1 MRTGHTG
8 HTGHLIWTHWTPHYI
23 GDLVWAASNFV
34 LWLEPTDTNVPSCQF
49 CPILAHTVWHTRKPP
64 TLQIAFCHRLSGE
77 ECSDGFW
84 AHLTIHH
91 PLCPRP
97 PSISLSPQLIASHAP
112 QGIWRLQKITRA
124 CFNSRP
130 SKGTIREQPCDWRQ
144 SDSTGKMLT
153 FLRKFSEVCRRVLWV
168 RGI

>member
-1 MRTGHTG
+1 MRTGHI
-8 HTGHLIWTHWTPHYI
+8 GHLIWTQWTPHYI

-49 CPILAHTVWHTRKPP
+49 CPIIGTHSVTHPEAAHFTNC
-64 TLQIAFCHRLSGE
+64 ILSPFVRRGMLWWFLG
-77 ECSDGFW
+77 SP
-84 AHLTIHH
+84 HH

-112 QGIWRLQKITRA
+112 QGTWRLLKITWA
-124 CFNSRP
+124 CFNFRP

>member
-1 MRTGHTG
+1 MKLKVDPPTQIRTG
-8 HTGHLIWTHWTPHYI
+8 HTGHLIT
-23 GDLVWAASNFV
+23 S
-34 LWLEPTDTNVPSCQF
+34 DTSFQPVPISCCDFGRQLQMCSCQF
-49 CPILAHTVWHTRKPP
+49 APYWRTLRQGLEVSHFTNCILSPFVRR
-64 TLQIAFCHRLSGE
+64 Q

-112 QGIWRLQKITRA
+112 HGIWRLQKITRA

-153 FLRKFSEVCRRVLWV
+153 FLRKFSEVCRRVL
-168 RGI
+168 